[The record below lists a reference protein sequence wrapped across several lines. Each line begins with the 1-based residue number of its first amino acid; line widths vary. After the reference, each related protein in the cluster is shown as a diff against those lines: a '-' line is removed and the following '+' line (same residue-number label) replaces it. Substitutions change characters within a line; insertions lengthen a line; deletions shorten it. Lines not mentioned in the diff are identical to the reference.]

1 MASDER
7 FTRGTVNEA
16 QSKGRDRLWAD
27 LKSAGFNPIDGQNPH
42 AAKDPRNYN
51 GGIYGKR
58 VGRIETGDILFRFS
72 DSIRVRTLE
81 DKFRGDWWFDV
92 ECLRT
97 MRQVARM
104 QNADFVETARTYLAV
119 LYDWGDMKNL
129 VGGEVTADFWCFK
142 GLSGGI
148 SGASQQ
154 QSGPFRTDVMQLYV
168 PGGLKLGNFI
178 HPHENV
184 LTSGIV

>member
-1 MASDER
+1 MASDEQ
-7 FTRGTVNEA
+7 FIHGTVNEA
-16 QSKGRDRLWAD
+16 LGKGKERLWAE
-27 LKSAGFNPIDGQNPH
+27 LKSAGFNPIGSSDPH

-58 VGRIETGDILFRFS
+58 VGRIEKGDLLFRFS
-72 DSIRVRTLE
+72 DSKTAFTLE
-81 DKFRGDWWFDV
+81 DKFRGYWWFDL
-92 ECLRT
+92 ECLKT

-104 QNADFVETARTYLAV
+104 GNSGFTETARTYLAV
-119 LYDWGDMKNL
+119 LYEWGDMKNL
-129 VGGEVTADFWCFK
+129 VGGKVMGDYWCFK

-148 SGASQQ
+148 SGAQQQ

-168 PGGLKLGNFI
+168 PGGLKLGDFVQ
-178 HPHENV
+178 PHDNV